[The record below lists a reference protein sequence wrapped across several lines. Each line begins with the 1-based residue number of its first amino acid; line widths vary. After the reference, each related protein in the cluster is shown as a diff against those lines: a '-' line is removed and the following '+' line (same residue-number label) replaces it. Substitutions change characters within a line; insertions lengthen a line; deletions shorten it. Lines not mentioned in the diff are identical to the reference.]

1 VADRDLDR
9 AYVINGDDLRILLGG
24 GDGKPPLVP
33 NPRDVAEYIVGK
45 IACPLGSEPGDVVDA
60 HICCEHVPGDPELAA
75 MAALLPALPLVSKL
89 GHDAGERVMEWAR
102 RRACDG
108 LPPF

>member
-1 VADRDLDR
+1 VSDLDR
-9 AYVINGDDLRILLGG
+9 AYVVNGDDLRILLGG

-45 IACPLGSEPGDVVDA
+45 IACPLGGEPGDVV
-60 HICCEHVPGDPELAA
+60 CCENCSEPADPELTA

-89 GHDAGERVMEWAR
+89 GHDARERVMDWAR

>member
-1 VADRDLDR
+1 VSDLDR
-9 AYVINGDDLRILLGG
+9 AYVINGDDLRIMLA
-24 GDGKPPLVP
+24 GDGGAPPLVP
-33 NPRDVAEYIVGK
+33 NPRDVAEYIVSK
-45 IACPLGSEPGDVVDA
+45 IACPLGSGQDAGVVDA
-60 HICCEHVPGDPELAA
+60 HICCEHVPGDPEMTA

-89 GHDAGERVMEWAR
+89 GHDARERVMDWAR